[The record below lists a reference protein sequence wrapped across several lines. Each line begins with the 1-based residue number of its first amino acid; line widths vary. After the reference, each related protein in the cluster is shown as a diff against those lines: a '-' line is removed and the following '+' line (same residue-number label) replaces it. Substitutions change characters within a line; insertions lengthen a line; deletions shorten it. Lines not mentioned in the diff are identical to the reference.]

1 MLYVLY
7 VRNMNKIHRTIF
19 ENESWG
25 AGVLGTGVK
34 DATANFSFGCTF
46 FILTPWE
53 HGGQGC

>member
-7 VRNMNKIHRTIF
+7 VRNMNKIHRIIF

-34 DATANFSFGCTF
+34 GNSKF
-46 FILTPWE
+46 FVWLHIF
-53 HGGQGC
+53 HVVF

>member
-7 VRNMNKIHRTIF
+7 VRNMNKIHRIIF

-46 FILTPWE
+46 FTYVE
-53 HGGQGC
+53 VVF